1 MADRVENQATK
12 PEADQVKATAS
23 SRSFADAFGDQD
35 SKATADLGAPDASSV
50 LSGRSVSDRAATPAK
65 PADGVKPEADT
76 TGRSSPKVEPG
87 TTAPVAKDTQA
98 RDNATPANQTA
109 DRGVDPGTRAG
120 ANARGVE
127 QPSTSSDGVIPRS
140 QNLVE
145 QPGQRPAE
153 VANQPVAKVPDRAPD
168 KLSATPA
175 DLPSDRPH
183 LPGLAI
189 VAGPEGK
196 TQQGVIAPPGT
207 TDGRV
212 HDPAVARP
220 QDLSGKAHDPAIAK
234 AQEALGVRSSDT
246 GLRGGELGTG
256 ALSGKV
262 QAGPE
267 HVKSDDASRQSA
279 VQSNDAAARQ
289 ANGASVLKNYSAA
302 DGTRS
307 GIDHTNQG
315 IISKGIDSKASD
327 GARVDGKLAEAKPA
341 ESKGDGVRSG
351 QLPLSEGKIGDG
363 KIDGDRGQSRLPDG
377 RLPDGKVAEGKSPGG
392 RAGEAKFGDG
402 KIGDGKIPDG
412 RSIDGKISDGKTG
425 GGGPSAFIQF
435 IENQAG
441 IRGFGL
447 PAKPD
452 SNKPEGSKSEG
463 SKSEGSKSEGKSDSK
478 VGGPDGK
485 LVAGDTKSGAG
496 IPGGKSNAIDG
507 FLGLVETVKDN
518 IKGSLKNIGD
528 RTQPAV
534 PLKEG
539 ELAAVS
545 MRGKMPPLRDDISS
559 VQIIAVLIPKG
570 FVNWS
575 IVRAPGIKPSDSPL
589 PNAQTKLDGG
599 KLAPGKVDAS
609 KSPEGMPIDGKHI
622 DTKQV
627 ESKPF
632 DINNPESKSRPFIQ
646 LHGVDSNYT
655 GAGRR
660 VEPAAQTKAEQVRP
674 DQVKPDQVKIDPTKV
689 EPARADQV
697 KLDQPKPI
705 PVKAE
710 PLTDTKVSATA
721 GVMPYIDVSAK
732 NQVVDQSSTRQ
743 TMPPDLSE
751 RRRLIEEQ
759 EHTLPSSGDSD
770 LEISDGKEEAE
781 SVPLDVPL
789 VREGEKRLRY
799 VNSALDAQEATWNSE
814 DDDANS
820 GKEIQAPL
828 GRYTYIV
835 RAGDTVESVA
845 VVELNDLTLAPL
857 LFKKNKKFVLPEE
870 EYGRHPLVAGVV
882 IDLPTPAEIKAFRQF

>member
-1 MADRVENQATK
+1 MVDRVESNATK
-12 PEADQVKATAS
+12 PEADPVQESAARESLVAEYGGRKGSVDFNDGQGEHSSILNTSISSDKAT
-23 SRSFADAFGDQD
+23 
-35 SKATADLGAPDASSV
+35 
-50 LSGRSVSDRAATPAK
+50 TPIK
-65 PADGVKPEADT
+65 PADGVKPDADT
-76 TGRSSPKVEPG
+76 TGRTYQKVEPG
-87 TTAPVAKDTQA
+87 TIAPVAKDTQA
-98 RDNATPANQTA
+98 RDTVTPANQTA

-127 QPSTSSDGVIPRS
+127 QPSTQSDGVIPRA

-153 VANQPVAKVPDRAPD
+153 VVNQPLAKVPDRAPD
-168 KLSATPA
+168 KLSATPS

-256 ALSGKV
+256 ALTGKV

-279 VQSNDAAARQ
+279 VQSTDAAARQ
-289 ANGASVLKNYSAA
+289 ANGASVLKNYSAQ

-315 IISKGIDSKASD
+315 IISKGIDSKATD
-327 GARVDGKLAEAKPA
+327 GVRLDGKLAEAKPA

-351 QLPLSEGKIGDG
+351 QVPLTEGKIGDG
-363 KIDGDRGQSRLPDG
+363 KLDGDRGQARLPDG
-377 RLPDGKVAEGKSPGG
+377 RLPDGKIAEGKSTGG

-412 RSIDGKISDGKTG
+412 RSIDGKIGDGKTG

-463 SKSEGSKSEGKSDSK
+463 KSDIK

-485 LVAGDTKSGAG
+485 SVAGDTKSGAG

-599 KLAPGKVDAS
+599 KLVAGKADAS
-609 KSPEGMPIDGKHI
+609 KTPEGKPIDSRQIDGKQI

-660 VEPAAQTKAEQVRP
+660 VEPAAQTKAEQVKP
-674 DQVKPDQVKIDPTKV
+674 DQVKP
-689 EPARADQV
+689 DQV

-721 GVMPYIDVSAK
+721 GAMPYIDVSAK

-759 EHTLPSSGDSD
+759 EHTLPSSSEND

-781 SVPLDVPL
+781 SVPLEVPL

-820 GKEIQAPL
+820 GREIQAPL

-835 RAGDTVESVA
+835 RAGDTIESVA

>member
-1 MADRVENQATK
+1 MADLVENQTPK
-12 PEADQVKATAS
+12 PEVDRVKS
-23 SRSFADAFGDQD
+23 
-35 SKATADLGAPDASSV
+35 DASNRSIDDAYNGFQSGEGSPENSRI
-50 LSGRSVSDRAATPAK
+50 LSERSVSDKSTTPIK
-65 PADGVKPEADT
+65 PSDGVKPEADT

-98 RDNATPANQTA
+98 RDTVTPANQTA

-120 ANARGVE
+120 ANTRGVE

-153 VANQPVAKVPDRAPD
+153 VANQPVAKVPDRPPD
-168 KLSATPA
+168 KLSASPA

-256 ALSGKV
+256 ALTGKV
-262 QAGPE
+262 QAGPD
-267 HVKSDDASRQSA
+267 HVKADDASRQAA
-279 VQSNDAAARQ
+279 VQSTDAAARH

-315 IISKGIDSKASD
+315 MISKGIDSKASD
-327 GARVDGKLAEAKPA
+327 GARVDGKLVEPKPA
-341 ESKGDGVRSG
+341 EGKGDGVRSG
-351 QLPLSEGKIGDG
+351 QLPLTEGKIGDG
-363 KIDGDRGQSRLPDG
+363 KLDGDRGQSRLPDG
-377 RLPDGKVAEGKSPGG
+377 RLPDGKIAEGKSTGG

-412 RSIDGKISDGKTG
+412 RSIDGKIGDGKTG

-447 PAKPD
+447 PAKP
-452 SNKPEGSKSEG
+452 EGNKSEG
-463 SKSEGSKSEGKSDSK
+463 SKADGKSDIK
-478 VGGPDGK
+478 VGSPEGK

-496 IPGGKSNAIDG
+496 VPGGKSNAIDG

-539 ELAAVS
+539 ELAAVAL
-545 MRGKMPPLRDDISS
+545 RGKMPPLRDDISS

-599 KLAPGKVDAS
+599 KLVPGKPDAS
-609 KSPEGMPIDGKHI
+609 RSPDG
-622 DTKQV
+622 KQV

-721 GVMPYIDVSAK
+721 GAMPYIDVSAK

-759 EHTLPSSGDSD
+759 EHTLPSSSDND

-781 SVPLDVPL
+781 SVPLEVPL

-835 RAGDTVESVA
+835 RAGDTIESVA
-845 VVELNDLTLAPL
+845 VVELNDLALAPL